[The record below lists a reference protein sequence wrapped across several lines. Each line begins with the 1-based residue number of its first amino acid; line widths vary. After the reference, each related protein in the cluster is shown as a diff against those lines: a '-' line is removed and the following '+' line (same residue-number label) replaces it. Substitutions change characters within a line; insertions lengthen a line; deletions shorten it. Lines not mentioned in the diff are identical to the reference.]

1 MTSPPATRIT
11 IGVDSHKDAHVAA
24 AVDQLGRI
32 LATTSIPT
40 TPKGFVQLER
50 WASRLGQVDRF
61 GIEGTG
67 SFAAGLTRWL
77 QARGY
82 QVVEVTRPNRQ
93 LRRRRG
99 KSDPVDAEAAA
110 RAVLAGEATVA
121 AKTADGAVEMLR
133 VPRVA
138 RRSAVKAHTQAANQ
152 LASLVVTA
160 PEPLRQQLRALGPD
174 KLVATA
180 AGLRPGPLTTPTA
193 AAKLA
198 LRELA
203 CRARILSA
211 EIQRLD
217 AELARLVRT
226 AAPRLLARRGIGAEV
241 AGALLVAAGDNPDRL
256 RSEAAFAMLCGAS
269 PLPASSGRTVRHR
282 LNRGGDRQ
290 ANNALWR
297 IVLVRM
303 SCDARTRSYVA
314 RRTAEGKSKREIIR
328 CLKRYIAREV
338 YQELRAVLGDGT
350 PLWTGQPTQRDSNGS
365 TRARG
370 QATDAGATASLP
382 ALNGG
387 PPRHLAG
394 APANQRP
401 GRVSRVDNQ

>member
-1 MTSPPATRIT
+1 MTSPPATGRMLT

-32 LATTSIPT
+32 LATTTVPT
-40 TPKGFVQLER
+40 TPQGFVQLER
-50 WASRLGQVDRF
+50 WASGLGQIHRF

-77 QARGY
+77 QERGY
-82 QVVEVTRPNRQ
+82 QVIEVTRPNRQ

-110 RAVLAGEATVA
+110 RAVLAGEATVT

-133 VPRVA
+133 VLRVA
-138 RRSAVKAHTQAANQ
+138 RRSAVKARSQAANQ

-160 PEPLRQQLRALGPD
+160 PEPLRQQLRALPPGQ
-174 KLVATA
+174 LVVTA

-203 CRARILSA
+203 RRAQSLSA
-211 EIQRLD
+211 EIRRLD
-217 AELARLVRT
+217 TELVRLTRT
-226 AAPRLLARRGIGAEV
+226 AAPRLLARRGVGAEV
-241 AGALLVAAGDNPDRL
+241 ASALLVVAGDNPQRL
-256 RSEAAFAMLCGAS
+256 RSEAAFSMLCGAS

-282 LNRGGDRQ
+282 LNRGGDRE

-328 CLKRYIAREV
+328 CLKRYIAREI
-338 YQELRAVLGDGT
+338 YQDLRTVLGDDNQLGD
-350 PLWTGQPTQRDSNGS
+350 GQATQRQSSGS
-365 TRARG
+365 TRAPGRT
-370 QATDAGATASLP
+370 ADAVTTASLP

-387 PPRHLAG
+387 LPPIPAG
-394 APANQRP
+394 APAIDDQS
-401 GRVSRVDNQ
+401 G

>member
-1 MTSPPATRIT
+1 MTSPPTTDRVLT

-40 TPKGFVQLER
+40 TPQGFVQLER

-77 QARGY
+77 RARGY

-110 RAVLAGEATVA
+110 RAVLAGQATVA

-133 VPRVA
+133 VLRVA
-138 RRSAVKAHTQAANQ
+138 RRSAVKVHTQAANQ

-160 PEPLRQQLRALGPD
+160 PEPPRQQLRHLPPAL
-174 KLVATA
+174 LVATA
-180 AGLRPGPLTTPTA
+180 ARLRPGPLTTPTA

-198 LRELA
+198 LRSLA
-203 CRARILSA
+203 CRAQRLDA

-217 AELARLVRT
+217 AELARLART
-226 AAPRLLARRGIGAEV
+226 AAPGLLARRGVGAEV
-241 AGALLVAAGDNPDRL
+241 AGALLVAAGDNPQRL
-256 RSEAAFAMLCGAS
+256 RSEAAFSMLCGAS

-314 RRTAEGKSKREIIR
+314 RRTAQGKSKREIIR

-350 PLWTGQPTQRDSNGS
+350 PLWAGQPTQTDSNGS

-370 QATDAGATASLP
+370 RATDAVATAWLP

-387 PPRHLAG
+387 LPRHLAG
-394 APANQRP
+394 APAHHKH
-401 GRVSRVDNQ
+401 G

>member
-1 MTSPPATRIT
+1 MTSPPATDHLLT

-40 TPKGFVQLER
+40 TPQGFVELER
-50 WASRLGQVDRF
+50 WASRLGQIDRF

-77 QARGY
+77 QERGY

-110 RAVLAGEATVA
+110 RAVLAGEATAVP
-121 AKTADGAVEMLR
+121 KTADGAVEMLR
-133 VPRVA
+133 VLRVA
-138 RRSAVKAHTQAANQ
+138 RRSAVKARSQAANQ

-160 PEPLRQQLRALGPD
+160 PEPLRQQLRPLGPAQ
-174 KLVATA
+174 LVATA
-180 AGLRPGPLTTPTA
+180 AGLRPGPLTTPAA

-203 CRARILSA
+203 RRAQTLTA

-217 AELARLVRT
+217 AELARLTRT
-226 AAPRLLARRGIGAEV
+226 AAPRLLARRGVGAEV
-241 AGALLVAAGDNPDRL
+241 AGALLVVAGDNPERL
-256 RSEAAFAMLCGAS
+256 HSEAAFSMLCGAS
-269 PLPASSGRTVRHR
+269 PLPASSGRIIRHR

-303 SCDARTRSYVA
+303 SCDERTRSYVA
-314 RRTAEGKSKREIIR
+314 RRTAQGKSKREIIR
-328 CLKRYIAREV
+328 CLKRYIAREI
-338 YQELRAVLGDGT
+338 YHDLKTILGDSPQLGA
-350 PLWTGQPTQRDSNGS
+350 GQATQRQSSGS
-365 TRARG
+365 TRAPRRPADA
-370 QATDAGATASLP
+370 ATTASLP

-387 PPRHLAG
+387 LPPHPSRSAG
-394 APANQRP
+394 APQP
-401 GRVSRVDNQ
+401 PVSQP

>member
-1 MTSPPATRIT
+1 MTNQPATGRMLT

-40 TPKGFVQLER
+40 TPQGFVQLER
-50 WASRLGQVDRF
+50 WASRLGQIDRF

-77 QARGY
+77 QQRGY
-82 QVVEVTRPNRQ
+82 QVVEVTRPSRQ

-110 RAVLAGEATVA
+110 RAVLAGEATTA
-121 AKTADGAVEMLR
+121 PKTASGAVEMLR
-133 VPRVA
+133 VLRVA

-160 PEPLRQQLRALGPD
+160 PEPLRQQLRPLGPAQ
-174 KLVATA
+174 LVRTA

-193 AAKLA
+193 AVKLT

-203 CRARILSA
+203 RRAQSLSA
-211 EIQRLD
+211 EIARLD
-217 AELARLVRT
+217 AELARLTRT
-226 AAPRLLARRGIGAEV
+226 AAPRLLARRGVGADV
-241 AGALLVAAGDNPDRL
+241 AGALLVVAGDNPQRL
-256 RSEAAFAMLCGAS
+256 HSEAAFSMLCGVS

-303 SCDARTRSYVA
+303 SCDERTRSYVA
-314 RRTAEGKSKREIIR
+314 RCTAEGKSKREIIR
-328 CLKRYIAREV
+328 CLKRYIAREL
-338 YQELRAVLGDGT
+338 YQDLRTVLGDGT
-350 PLWTGQPTQRDSNGS
+350 GLWAGQATQPDSSGS
-365 TRARG
+365 TRAPGR
-370 QATDAGATASLP
+370 ASDAVTTASLP
-382 ALNGG
+382 ALNSGL
-387 PPRHLAG
+387 PRHPSRSAG
-394 APANQRP
+394 DRRL
-401 GRVSRVDNQ
+401 GRVEPT

>member
-1 MTSPPATRIT
+1 MTNPPATRLIT

-40 TPKGFVQLER
+40 TPQGFVQLER
-50 WASRLGQVDRF
+50 WASGLGQVDRF

-67 SFAAGLTRWL
+67 SFAAGLARWL
-77 QARGY
+77 QQRGY

-110 RAVLAGEATVA
+110 RAVLAGEATA
-121 AKTADGAVEMLR
+121 PKAADGAVEMLR
-133 VPRVA
+133 VLRVA

-160 PEPLRQQLRALGPD
+160 PEPLRQQLRPLGPAQ
-174 KLVATA
+174 LVSTA
-180 AGLRPGPLTTPTA
+180 AGLRPGPLSTPTA
-193 AAKLA
+193 AVKLT

-203 CRARILSA
+203 RRALSLRA
-211 EIQRLD
+211 EIGRLD
-217 AELARLVRT
+217 AELARLARR
-226 AAPRLLARRGIGAEV
+226 AAPGLLARRGVGADV
-241 AGALLVAAGDNPDRL
+241 AGALLVAAGDNPQRL
-256 RSEAAFAMLCGAS
+256 RSEAAFSMLCGAS

-303 SCDARTRSYVA
+303 SCDARTRAYVA

-328 CLKRYIAREV
+328 CLKRYIAREL
-338 YQELRAVLGDGT
+338 YQDLKRVLGEDN
-350 PLWTGQPTQRDSNGS
+350 QPGV
-365 TRARG
+365 G
-370 QATDAGATASLP
+370 QATQPDSSDSPRAPGRATDAVTTASLP
-382 ALNGG
+382 ALNRRL
-387 PPRHLAG
+387 PRHPSRSAG
-394 APANQRP
+394 EPTRADEP
-401 GRVSRVDNQ
+401 S

>member
-1 MTSPPATRIT
+1 MTSPPATSRMLT

-32 LATTSIPT
+32 LATTTIST
-40 TPKGFVQLER
+40 TLEGFVQLER

-77 QARGY
+77 QDRGY
-82 QVVEVTRPNRQ
+82 QVIEVTRPNRQ

-110 RAVLAGEATVA
+110 RAVLAGEATTA
-121 AKTADGAVEMLR
+121 PKTASGAVEMLR
-133 VPRVA
+133 VLRVA

-160 PEPLRQQLRALGPD
+160 PEPLRQQLRPLRPPQ
-174 KLVATA
+174 LVRTA
-180 AGLRPGPLTTPTA
+180 ARLRPGPLTTPTA
-193 AAKLA
+193 AVKLA

-203 CRARILSA
+203 CRAQSLSA

-217 AELARLVRT
+217 AELIQLTRT
-226 AAPRLLARRGIGAEV
+226 AAPGLLARRGVGAEV
-241 AGALLVAAGDNPDRL
+241 AGALLVVAGDNPQRL
-256 RSEAAFAMLCGAS
+256 PSEAAFSMLCGAS

-328 CLKRYIAREV
+328 CLKRYVAREL
-338 YQELRAVLGDGT
+338 YQDLRTVFGDGT
-350 PLWTGQPTQRDSNGS
+350 PLWAGQATRADSNGS

-370 QATDAGATASLP
+370 RATDAVTTASLP

-387 PPRHLAG
+387 LPRHPSRSAG
-394 APANQRP
+394 APQP
-401 GRVSRVDNQ
+401 RVSRR

>member
-1 MTSPPATRIT
+1 MTSPPPTDRVIT

-40 TPKGFVQLER
+40 TRHGFVQLQR

-77 QARGY
+77 QHRGC

-110 RAVLAGEATVA
+110 RAVLAGQATVA
-121 AKTADGAVEMLR
+121 AKTADGAVEML
-133 VPRVA
+133 RVA

-160 PEPLRQQLRALGPD
+160 PEPLRQQLRPLGPGQ
-174 KLVATA
+174 LVATA
-180 AGLRPGPLTTPTA
+180 AGLRPGPLSTPTA
-193 AAKLA
+193 AVKLA

-203 CRARILSA
+203 RRAQTLDA
-211 EIQRLD
+211 EIGRLD
-217 AELARLVRT
+217 AELARLTRT
-226 AAPRLLARRGIGAEV
+226 AAPGLLARRGVGAEV
-241 AGALLVAAGDNPDRL
+241 AGALLVVAGDNPQRL
-256 RSEAAFAMLCGAS
+256 HSEAAFSMLCGAS

-314 RRTAEGKSKREIIR
+314 RRTAEGKSKREVIR
-328 CLKRYIAREV
+328 CLVGGVFAARPAMES
-338 YQELRAVLGDGT
+338 GC
-350 PLWTGQPTQRDSNGS
+350 
-365 TRARG
+365 ARG
-370 QATDAGATASLP
+370 AGQGTAPLSCHQMASLSC
-382 ALNGG
+382 A
-387 PPRHLAG
+387 A
-394 APANQRP
+394 P
-401 GRVSRVDNQ
+401 GRAEPRPASGSCPVEGRQ

>member
-1 MTSPPATRIT
+1 MTSPPATDRVLT

-40 TPKGFVQLER
+40 TPQGFVQLGR
-50 WASRLGQVDRF
+50 WAGRLGQIDRF

-77 QARGY
+77 HDRGY
-82 QVVEVTRPNRQ
+82 RVIEVTRPNRQ

-110 RAVLAGEATVA
+110 RAVLAGEAA
-121 AKTADGAVEMLR
+121 SAPKTADGAVEMLR
-133 VPRVA
+133 VLRVA

-160 PEPLRQQLRALGPD
+160 PEALRQQLRPLGPAQ
-174 KLVATA
+174 LVRTA
-180 AGLRPGPLTTPTA
+180 ARLRPGPLTTPTA

-203 CRARILSA
+203 RRAQTLSA

-217 AELARLVRT
+217 AELARLTRT
-226 AAPRLLARRGIGAEV
+226 AAPGLLARRGVGAEV
-241 AGALLVAAGDNPDRL
+241 AGALLVVAGDNPQRL
-256 RSEAAFAMLCGAS
+256 RSEAAFSMLCGAS

-328 CLKRYIAREV
+328 CLKRYIAREI
-338 YQELRAVLGDGT
+338 YQDLRAVLGDGT
-350 PLWTGQPTQRDSNGS
+350 QLRAGQATQPDSSGS
-365 TRARG
+365 TRAPGR
-370 QATDAGATASLP
+370 AADAVTTASLP
-382 ALNGG
+382 ALMSSSTAIPAERRRIDQGG
-387 PPRHLAG
+387 
-394 APANQRP
+394 
-401 GRVSRVDNQ
+401 